1 VTRTASMRRGPGLGG
16 SGQGEAAGRGC
27 RVDPEG
33 HEHVP
38 GGGKLGALAGVQS
51 GRWLVFS
58 PGSFLHPAPCM
69 VPCSSSPLSLII
81 FCGAE
86 LQKDFSTAGDAMRAA
101 EEAKEAVETE
111 VRRILL
117 ACDGAIVA
125 RSQMED
131 SLKERSAELQELRR
145 VAGEVCDRLSPPPS
159 VGVLLSER
167 LLALPGHV
175 ERVVLKG
182 AYLGSSMVLGQMVSH
197 FDEID
202 AAVIAEG
209 YATGRSEEELDVI
222 EEQVRPHARSLASR
236 IDVKLLLT
244 SSLSPE
250 ASAGGP
256 SAPA

>member
-1 VTRTASMRRGPGLGG
+1 
-16 SGQGEAAGRGC
+16 
-27 RVDPEG
+27 
-33 HEHVP
+33 
-38 GGGKLGALAGVQS
+38 VQS